1 MEIIKR
7 IIDRWDAIKAIIKC
21 DEYFLGVAKQKDNNS
36 RVICYDYINNT
47 DRDMFYN
54 FVHDYIE
61 DKFMSIK

>member
-7 IIDRWDAIKAIIKC
+7 IIDRWDAIKAIIKY